1 MRMRDIKREP
11 LKLAHLLHRV
21 SGVALALFL
30 PAHFLL
36 LAMTVTDAAQAD
48 ALLAYGELPL
58 VKLAEGI
65 LVFLLAVHLAGGLR
79 LLALEFMD
87 WTGSQKGLAA
97 AAVGVS
103 FCAAGLFLLRAI

>member
-1 MRMRDIKREP
+1 MNWKAIKREP

-21 SGVALALFL
+21 SGVALAVFL

-36 LAMTVTDAAQAD
+36 LAMTITDAAQAD

-58 VKLAEGI
+58 VKMAEGV

-87 WTGSQKGLAA
+87 WTGSQKSMAA
-97 AAVGVS
+97 AAVGFS
-103 FCAAGLFLLRAI
+103 FFAAGLFLLRAI